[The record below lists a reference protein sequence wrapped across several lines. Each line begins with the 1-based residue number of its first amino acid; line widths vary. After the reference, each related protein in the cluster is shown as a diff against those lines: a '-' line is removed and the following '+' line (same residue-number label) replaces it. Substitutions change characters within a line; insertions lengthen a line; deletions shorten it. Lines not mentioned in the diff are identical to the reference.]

1 MASAETV
8 QTSIIPALDGPT
20 VIAAA
25 VTAGFAV
32 LAGVAIGNLPQDGA
46 LGGALDAVKN
56 IIYMITVPMFDLTR
70 RAFLR
75 RAVRSE
81 AASATVSSPPRIDHP
96 DVLRIA
102 IVTALVLFI
111 IVEVLAWLM
120 GFAMGV
126 TCINLG
132 HQIQGGTFGPC
143 LTTGIGAFATVL
155 MMPLMMMLAAAGGWI
170 WQGLLPSRFWLGVL
184 FFMIAVAGLFS
195 LDYFIMLQQNAPGT
209 EHLRSTFAAFGPVRQ
224 VSLQV
229 AILTPGLLL
238 GYFARRIWR
247 ALTRRVG

>member
-1 MASAETV
+1 MSSAATV
-8 QTSIIPALDGPT
+8 ERSVIPALDGPT

-32 LAGVAIGNLPQDGA
+32 LAGIAIGNLPQDGA

-75 RAVRSE
+75 RAVRAE
-81 AASATVSSPPRIDHP
+81 AASPTVSSPSRIDHP
-96 DVLRIA
+96 DILRIA
-102 IVTALVLFI
+102 IVTALVIFL
-111 IVEVLAWLM
+111 IVEIIGWLL
-120 GFAMGV
+120 GFAMGL

-132 HQIQGGTFGPC
+132 HQVQGGSFGPC
-143 LTTGIGAFATVL
+143 LTTGIGAFATAL
-155 MMPLMMMLAAAGGWI
+155 MMPLMVMLAAAGGWI
-170 WQGLLPSRFWLGVL
+170 WHGLIPSRLWLGVL
-184 FFMIAVAGLFS
+184 FFMVAVAGLFA
-195 LDYFIMLQQNAPGT
+195 LDYFIMLQQSAPGT

-224 VSLQV
+224 VGLQV

-247 ALTRRVG
+247 GLTRRVG